1 MERVEAEAAL
11 QEAQGINAGP
21 WIMHSYNVAKLAEKI
36 AAKGGMDSEK
46 AYVLG
51 LLHDIGRRNGAM
63 QARHALEG
71 YYYLKQLGFD
81 EGARICL
88 THTFQLQD
96 VDAIY
101 DTWDCTEEEKAF
113 VAEYLSK
120 IVYDDYDKLIQL
132 CDALSLT
139 DGYCYAE
146 KKMVSS
152 VLKFGFKD
160 TTLDKWKSILE
171 LKEYFDKKINDDVYT
186 LFEEDDLC
194 HTLQ

>member
-1 MERVEAEAAL
+1 MERVEAEAVL
-11 QEAQGINAGP
+11 QEAQAINAGP
-21 WIMHSYNVAKLAEKI
+21 WIMHSCNVAKLAEKI

-63 QARHALEG
+63 RARHALEG
-71 YYYLKQLGFD
+71 YYYLKQLGFE

-88 THTFQLQD
+88 THTFQFQN
-96 VDAIY
+96 VEGIY
-101 DTWDCTEEEKAF
+101 DVWDCTDEEKMF
-113 VAEYLSK
+113 VTEYLSK

-132 CDALSLT
+132 CDALTLT

-160 TTLDKWKSILE
+160 TTLDKWKAILA
-171 LKEYFDKKINDDVYT
+171 LKEYFDKKIGGDVYT
-186 LFEEDDLC
+186 LFEEDILC